1 MFNNQC
7 SMFNI
12 HLSNR
17 ILFLL
22 KQFFLNICAIK
33 FPLNEEEYSIGDRG
47 FFRGSS
53 HFL

>member
-1 MFNNQC
+1 MLNPQY
-7 SMFNI
+7 SMSNI
-12 HLSNR
+12 LSNR